1 MSFPGS
7 KEKPGW
13 HPGVGVWQG
22 PLSASAEWP
31 SVEGGWA
38 GAPLPWL
45 LCCHSCGWPS
55 RRSLQGR
62 SLTYREGRVPRA
74 SQHTHEHIQ
83 YFMHPNTCVHKVP
96 RASQH
101 THTQA
106 HTVPQAAHTCMC
118 VHMVFARP
126 LLKHWTLRLPVAG
139 SWLCFVF
146 MSILGNL
153 LIFGRNTSAL

>member
-1 MSFPGS
+1 MAPWGGCLARSPQCICRMAFCGRGLSRSTASLAAVLPQLWLTLQALPAGSFS
-7 KEKPGW
+7 DF
-13 HPGVGVWQG
+13 Q
-22 PLSASAEWP
+22 
-31 SVEGGWA
+31 
-38 GAPLPWL
+38 
-45 LCCHSCGWPS
+45 
-55 RRSLQGR
+55 RD
-62 SLTYREGRVPRA
+62 GRVPRA

-106 HTVPQAAHTCMC
+106 HTVPQASHTCMC